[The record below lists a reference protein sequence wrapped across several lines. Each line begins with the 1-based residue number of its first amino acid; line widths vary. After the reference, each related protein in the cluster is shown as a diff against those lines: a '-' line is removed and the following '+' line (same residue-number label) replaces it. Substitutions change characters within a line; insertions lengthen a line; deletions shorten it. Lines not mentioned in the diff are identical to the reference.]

1 MTSRLSANTSATA
14 VVLAITGVAL
24 VAVLATD
31 DIRQRFVSGDGIAQ
45 GALIAA
51 IALGVV
57 LTYLGSGVV
66 NFASGTIAMYVA
78 YVYAGLR
85 AEGDLFVPPL
95 PNPMAVV
102 EGIGRLP
109 VVSTL
114 DALSEDELLMILTD
128 P

>member
-1 MTSRLSANTSATA
+1 ML
-14 VVLAITGVAL
+14 VLAGLVL

-31 DIRQRFVSGDGIAQ
+31 DLRDRFVSGDGIAQ

-66 NFASGTIAMYVA
+66 NFANGTIAMYVA

-95 PNPMAVV
+95 PNPLALDRRCRPLV
-102 EGIGRLP
+102 P
-109 VVSTL
+109 VR
-114 DALSEDELLMILTD
+114 
-128 P
+128 